1 MIYIRAS
8 HRSVRAAYV
17 RFGYVTRVY
26 VHGSSV
32 CPFFRPSSTILLLLP
47 SPVRSSDRAFA
58 ATTCTRSYRHFRHP
72 RDSTK
77 AQLDGSNWT
86 ANERIV
92 IRTNNPSFP
101 LPLPHP
107 ISPFIAKILDTTMR
121 CVTPFFENSV
131 DVSALPLGT

>member
-8 HRSVRAAYV
+8 RRSVRAAYV

-32 CPFFRPSSTILLLLP
+32 CLFFRPSSTILLQL
-47 SPVRSSDRAFA
+47 PVRSSERAFA
-58 ATTCTRSYRHFRHP
+58 ATTCTRPYRHFRHP

-86 ANERIV
+86 ANERTV
-92 IRTNNPSFP
+92 IRTNNPSSFL

-107 ISPFIAKILDTTMR
+107 ISPFIARNLDTTMR

-131 DVSALPLGT
+131 DVSALLLDT